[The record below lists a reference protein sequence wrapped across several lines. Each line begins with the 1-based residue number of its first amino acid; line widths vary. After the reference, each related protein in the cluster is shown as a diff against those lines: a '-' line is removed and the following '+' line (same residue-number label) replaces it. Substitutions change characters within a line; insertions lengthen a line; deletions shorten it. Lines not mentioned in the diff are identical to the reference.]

1 MVGWGGVE
9 GAWLENVNSSGVRQ
23 QCKPGLL
30 WLPPQSDPGLAWGT
44 SVGTCQA
51 RTRSAGVSRPAAG
64 AHGAHARSADTPLVP
79 AAPGRAGPLAVAPL
93 VTSQSLRLSSEPA
106 APSSASEQWS
116 WVTDGT

>member
-1 MVGWGGVE
+1 ME
-9 GAWLENVNSSGVRQ
+9 GAWLENVSSSGVRQ

-79 AAPGRAGPLAVAPL
+79 AARSRAACGGAFGDVAVSS
-93 VTSQSLRLSSEPA
+93 SQF
-106 APSSASEQWS
+106 
-116 WVTDGT
+116 GTRSPELGQRAVELGN